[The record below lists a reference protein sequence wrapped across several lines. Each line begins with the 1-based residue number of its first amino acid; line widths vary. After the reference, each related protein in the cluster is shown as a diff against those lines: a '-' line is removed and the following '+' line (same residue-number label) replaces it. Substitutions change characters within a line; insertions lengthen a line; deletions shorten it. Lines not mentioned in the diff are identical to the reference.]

1 MDSITYVFVISY
13 TNMIKIM
20 EGGVYVN
27 KKHSRAK
34 KKGFTLIE
42 LLVVLGIIG
51 VLVLAAAPTMVSKV
65 AEAKEKTDVSNASS
79 IAMAV
84 KTEMIEGN
92 LKTSG
97 EIGKQELTRIAN
109 EYFDGKLPISQS
121 LESDFTVTVTNNIIT
136 VKAGETEFYPNYVD
150 TAAAGK

>member
-1 MDSITYVFVISY
+1 
-13 TNMIKIM
+13 MIKIM

-27 KKHSRAK
+27 KRHSRAK

-84 KTEMIEGN
+84 KTEGN
-92 LKTSG
+92 LKVSG

-109 EYFDGKLPISQS
+109 EYFDGKLPTSQS

-150 TAAAGK
+150 TAAAGR

>member
-79 IAMAV
+79 V